1 MEANKKRKLKSGTQY
16 DSIIPQPD
24 GATKTLSSSI
34 SVAHTVRS
42 MKQIVE
48 QYKQQLAHLAPQLKG
63 NTLRDTLSNIWH
75 FVYQHI
81 QYHRDT
87 PGKEEL
93 HTPARIWAKRTHGVD
108 CDDYSIFQSAI
119 LSLLGIPHMFRVTKY
134 SRDWQHVYVIV
145 PDQSHPRGY
154 WTLDPVTDS
163 FDYEVPYTDKQD
175 HEMSTVLL
183 SGLGDSPNYEQ
194 VGFLPTLPFLSR
206 FSNRKRQPQQ
216 VGELG
221 IKKDSRT
228 PEQIAE
234 QRRKGI
240 LASAKQ
246 QLEYLERNN
255 FIASEQAKVNL
266 YEQVVARL
274 KAQGRP
280 DVAARYEPS
289 LNRHRQRLANA
300 IAHRKRLEAIIA
312 ANGNIDFNGNR
323 VGELGFIRR
332 SPAKQA
338 ALAAKQQARQAARA
352 NGASR
357 REARQAGRAAAQA
370 VRAGQPATDTASR
383 PATTSRRQA
392 RQAARIAKRQAR
404 AAGATRRQAR
414 QVAKAT
420 KQAVRSGQTPPS
432 ATSFPQGQT
441 RRQRR
446 QANKELRMSRRQ
458 KRQAAK
464 QQRRQTN
471 LEARQKRR
479 DTRRNARLNRRN
491 MSNPQQA
498 QEPKDLPI
506 MPASASAPA
515 PSSPDIPDSMPASPS
530 ASAPSSPDI
539 PDSMPSSPSA
549 SAPAP
554 ELPAVEPEW
563 NDWSEES
570 SLPTMPTMK
579 SGGGSAESSFAP
591 MLNEEGFP
599 EESDWDENWDEGFP
613 EESDWSDEE
622 FYEEEMEGIHGF
634 EWNWDEANEQFFIG
648 NTPATPATPA
658 RVRSRRMNRG
668 IIKRLQRALQAHG
681 LQVTVNGQMDAQ
693 TNAALL
699 QAEQRGLIKLQ
710 SREPVVIAPT
720 ELRRFVQASRAVV
733 RQQRKSTKGSRRSG
747 GKRGNRSRQATTPTP
762 APTPV
767 PVVPTPA
774 PTATPT
780 FVVDSRNLPVPATPT
795 PESTPALRTGRSESD
810 VIDVDAQD
818 VTPVTTSRN
827 TTPAT
832 TQPRT
837 GIVQRITDTVRRR
850 PVIAIGAAA
859 LVVGGLYAMSRYKNK
874 SVNGLEGVKRKRK
887 NKNTGKRLGGLGE
900 TFGNYPLR

>member
-1 MEANKKRKLKSGTQY
+1 
-16 DSIIPQPD
+16 
-24 GATKTLSSSI
+24 
-34 SVAHTVRS
+34 
-42 MKQIVE
+42 
-48 QYKQQLAHLAPQLKG
+48 
-63 NTLRDTLSNIWH
+63 
-75 FVYQHI
+75 
-81 QYHRDT
+81 
-87 PGKEEL
+87 
-93 HTPARIWAKRTHGVD
+93 
-108 CDDYSIFQSAI
+108 
-119 LSLLGIPHMFRVTKY
+119 
-134 SRDWQHVYVIV
+134 
-145 PDQSHPRGY
+145 
-154 WTLDPVTDS
+154 
-163 FDYEVPYTDKQD
+163 
-175 HEMSTVLL
+175 
-183 SGLGDSPNYEQ
+183 
-194 VGFLPTLPFLSR
+194 
-206 FSNRKRQPQQ
+206 
-216 VGELG
+216 
-221 IKKDSRT
+221 
-228 PEQIAE
+228 
-234 QRRKGI
+234 
-240 LASAKQ
+240 
-246 QLEYLERNN
+246 
-255 FIASEQAKVNL
+255 
-266 YEQVVARL
+266 
-274 KAQGRP
+274 
-280 DVAARYEPS
+280 
-289 LNRHRQRLANA
+289 
-300 IAHRKRLEAIIA
+300 
-312 ANGNIDFNGNR
+312 
-323 VGELGFIRR
+323 
-332 SPAKQA
+332 
-338 ALAAKQQARQAARA
+338 
-352 NGASR
+352 
-357 REARQAGRAAAQA
+357 
-370 VRAGQPATDTASR
+370 
-383 PATTSRRQA
+383 
-392 RQAARIAKRQAR
+392 
-404 AAGATRRQAR
+404 
-414 QVAKAT
+414 
-420 KQAVRSGQTPPS
+420 
-432 ATSFPQGQT
+432 
-441 RRQRR
+441 
-446 QANKELRMSRRQ
+446 MSRRQ

-530 ASAPSSPDI
+530 ASAPSSSDI
-539 PDSMPSSPSA
+539 PDSMPASPSA

-570 SLPTMPTMK
+570 DSLPTMPTMK

-591 MLNEEGFP
+591 MLNEEGFSSEESDWDENWDEGFSSEESDWDENWDEGFP

-613 EESDWSDEE
+613 EESDLSDEE

-874 SVNGLEGVKRKRK
+874 SVNGLEGVKRNR
-887 NKNTGKRLGGLGE
+887 KNTGKRLGGLGE